1 MGTGA
6 ARRAGEG
13 RGAGR
18 TPGGGRQRRA
28 MARPPLLLAIAAL
41 LLPLL
46 AACGPASN
54 TPATTVK
61 PTGADRYPQP
71 QYLADTG
78 WLNDRLSDRF
88 IRIVDLSPLEEY
100 ERGHLPGAVH
110 VWWQDLVELNNGTYG
125 MLVDPAGRKRVF
137 EAAGIEEGMTVV
149 AYDNTGGRYAA
160 RFLWTLL
167 YTDYA
172 SGRLLDGGYA
182 IWQAEG
188 RPTTRDVPTIA
199 PSRLPD
205 RAPKEEYLINGEDLL
220 RDLGQPNFAV
230 VDTRTLAEG
239 QQTWSGSLRFGRIPG
254 ARSIPWDRNLAQKNT
269 AIVRDPAELERVY
282 SGQALSREQQ
292 IAVYGLTGG
301 DAAHTFWMLRV
312 LGYKDV
318 RLYDGSWAEWGANV
332 PDAPY
337 TVEPLAVGDAPPDA
351 PAAVIA
357 QSGGR

>member
-1 MGTGA
+1 MGTGT
-6 ARRAGEG
+6 ARRAGEDS
-13 RGAGR
+13 GAAR
-18 TPGGGRQRRA
+18 APGAGRQRRGT
-28 MARPPLLLAIAAL
+28 ARPLLLLTIAAL

-46 AACGPASN
+46 AACGPTTN

-61 PTGADRYPQP
+61 PTGADSYPQP
-71 QYLADTG
+71 QYLADTS
-78 WLNDRLSDRF
+78 WLNERLGDRF
-88 IRIVDLSPLEEY
+88 IRIVDLSPLADY

-110 VWWQDLVELNNGTYG
+110 VWWQDLVEVNNGTYG

-149 AYDNTGGRYAA
+149 AYDNAGGRYAA

-182 IWQAEG
+182 TWQAEG
-188 RPTTRDVPTIA
+188 RPTTRDVPTIT

-205 RAPKEEYLINGEDLL
+205 HATHEEYLINGEDLL
-220 RDLGQPNFAV
+220 RNLGQQGFAV

-239 QQTWSGSLRFGRIPG
+239 KETWSGGLRFGRIPG

-282 SGQALSREQQ
+282 SGQALSKDQP

-318 RLYDGSWAEWGANV
+318 RLYDGSWAEWGANA
-332 PDAPY
+332 PNTPY
-337 TVEPLAVGDAPPDA
+337 TVEPLAVGDAPQDT
-351 PAAVIA
+351 PAVVIA
-357 QSGGR
+357 QGGGH